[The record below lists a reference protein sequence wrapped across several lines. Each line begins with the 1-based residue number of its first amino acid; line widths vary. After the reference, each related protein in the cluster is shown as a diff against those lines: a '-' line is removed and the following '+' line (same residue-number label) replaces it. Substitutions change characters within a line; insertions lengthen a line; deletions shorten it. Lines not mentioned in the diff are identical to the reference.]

1 MRFARLRYAP
11 KMCAK
16 FPIFATNGV
25 VLVSFSVTFFY
36 YGVPLAYGVARFGV
50 GEEKVRG
57 KITILALAIVAI
69 QKKFTIFTLDLSV

>member
-1 MRFARLRYAP
+1 
-11 KMCAK
+11 MCAK
-16 FPIFATNGV
+16 FPIFATNRV

-36 YGVPLAYGVARFGV
+36 YGVPLAGGVARFGV
-50 GEEKVRG
+50 AKKKCEE